1 MKKITSALLLSLALV
16 ACNRGESK
24 TIEELVEISKE
35 RISVAM
41 TEAEMVGEEAIRS
54 EVAKLQDD
62 LTALLQSAEA
72 GDMVKT
78 LGLNSVAEQINSLVP
93 KAGATSR
100 SSLTELSKQFQ
111 ILGGG
116 SEAQSDQVKVLVAR
130 TFHSLAS
137 EMESTKFL
145 KK

>member
-1 MKKITSALLLSLALV
+1 MKKITSALLISLALA
-16 ACNRGESK
+16 ACTRGESK

-35 RISVAM
+35 RISESM
-41 TEAEMVGEEAIRS
+41 TEAEMVGEEAIRA
-54 EVAKLQDD
+54 EVSKLQDD

-72 GDMVKT
+72 GDMVAS
-78 LGLNSVAEQINSLVP
+78 LGLNSVAEQINSLLP

-116 SEAQSDQVKVLVAR
+116 TEAQSDQVKVLIAR

>member
-1 MKKITSALLLSLALV
+1 MKKITSALLISLALV

-35 RISVAM
+35 RISESM
-41 TEAEMVGEEAIRS
+41 TEAEMAGEEAIRD
-54 EVAKLQDD
+54 EVAKLQED
-62 LTALLQSAEA
+62 LTGLLQSAEA
-72 GDMVKT
+72 GDMVDS
-78 LGLNSVAEQINSLVP
+78 LGLNAVAEQINSLVP

-111 ILGGG
+111 ILGGD
-116 SEAQSDQVKVLVAR
+116 SKVQSDQVKVLVAR